1 MPLQRRSIYR
11 TVWLGWRDNTVP
23 AGRWHG
29 SSEGSPVDYLSEQHD
44 PTIGV
49 PPTVPAAAA
58 VPSVDEV
65 SVSPATEATLE
76 RRHGASQARR
86 TSALVFLGDLLLT
99 VVVLFAFDTDLDDVA
114 MATFITVSTLGL
126 QRAYRRK
133 LTLSVLDDLPKLAF
147 AGAAGVF
154 LGAAASHRYA
164 QLLPVVITAAALIVA
179 LTIGRIVTYALIRQ
193 LRTRGNLSS
202 RTLVIGGGTIGAR
215 LTSNALQ
222 HRGLGLVPVG
232 IVDAN
237 PVPETQTLDVR
248 LISPEL
254 PLSGVI
260 TTLQVDTVVVAFSK
274 VNELKLLDTLRTC
287 DRLDCELLVVP
298 RLFELAS
305 LTDDMQ
311 LVRDVP
317 LTRIRRAPYRS
328 LQWRFKRVFDI
339 AFSAFALLALS
350 PLLAAIAVV
359 IWLTDRAAPVLYRQ
373 DRIGVDGAQFTVVK
387 FRSLK
392 AVDEAQPSTQWSAYH
407 DDRLGKVGKF
417 LRATS
422 LDELPQ
428 FWNVLIGDMSVVGPR
443 PERPHF
449 AAEFEE
455 AMRHYGARHRVPAG
469 LTGWAA
475 VHGLRGDT
483 SVRERAAY
491 DNYYIENWSLWL
503 DCKIILRTVLAVL
516 RRSGG

>member
-1 MPLQRRSIYR
+1 
-11 TVWLGWRDNTVP
+11 
-23 AGRWHG
+23 
-29 SSEGSPVDYLSEQHD
+29 VDYLSEQHD

-215 LTSNALQ
+215 LTGNALQ

>member
-1 MPLQRRSIYR
+1 M
-11 TVWLGWRDNTVP
+11 
-23 AGRWHG
+23 
-29 SSEGSPVDYLSEQHD
+29 DYLSEQHD

-86 TSALVFLGDLLLT
+86 TSALVFLGDLLLAT
-99 VVVLFAFDTDLDDVA
+99 VVLFAFDTDLDHVA
-114 MATFITVSTLGL
+114 IATFITVSTLGL

-133 LTLSVLDDLPKLAF
+133 LTLSVLDDLPELAF

-154 LGAAASHRYA
+154 LGGAVSQRHA
-164 QLLPVVITAAALIVA
+164 QLLPVVTIAAALIVA
-179 LTIGRIVTYALIRQ
+179 LTLSRIITYAVIRW
-193 LRTRGNLSS
+193 LRTRGTLSS

-222 HRGLGLVPVG
+222 HRGLGLAPVG

-248 LISPEL
+248 LISPER
-254 PLSGVI
+254 PLSEVI

-274 VNELKLLDTLRTC
+274 VNELTLLDTLRTC

-328 LQWRFKRVFDI
+328 LQWRFKRIFDI
-339 AFSAFALLALS
+339 AFSAAALLALS

-359 IWLTDRAAPVLYRQ
+359 IWLTDRSAPVLYRQ
-373 DRIGVDGAQFTVVK
+373 GRIGVDGTQFTVVK

-392 AVDEAQPSTQWSAYH
+392 PVDEAQPSTVE
-407 DDRLGKVGKF
+407 RL
-417 LRATS
+417 
-422 LDELPQ
+422 P
-428 FWNVLIGDMSVVGPR
+428 
-443 PERPHF
+443 
-449 AAEFEE
+449 
-455 AMRHYGARHRVPAG
+455 
-469 LTGWAA
+469 
-475 VHGLRGDT
+475 
-483 SVRERAAY
+483 
-491 DNYYIENWSLWL
+491 
-503 DCKIILRTVLAVL
+503 
-516 RRSGG
+516 

>member
-1 MPLQRRSIYR
+1 
-11 TVWLGWRDNTVP
+11 
-23 AGRWHG
+23 
-29 SSEGSPVDYLSEQHD
+29 VDYLSEQHD

-58 VPSVDEV
+58 VPSVDGV

-248 LISPEL
+248 LISPER
-254 PLSGVI
+254 PLSEVI

-274 VNELKLLDTLRTC
+274 VNELTLLDTLRTC

-328 LQWRFKRVFDI
+328 LQWRFKRIFDI
-339 AFSAFALLALS
+339 AFSAAALLALS
-350 PLLAAIAVV
+350 PFLAAIAVV
-359 IWLTDRAAPVLYRQ
+359 VWLTDRSAPVLYRQ
-373 DRIGVDGAQFTVVK
+373 GRIGVDGTQFTVVK

-417 LRATS
+417 LRTTS

-428 FWNVLIGDMSVVGPR
+428 FWNVLRGDMSVVGPR

-475 VHGLRGDT
+475 VHGLRGNT

-503 DCKIILRTVLAVL
+503 DCKIILRTVLVVL

>member
-1 MPLQRRSIYR
+1 
-11 TVWLGWRDNTVP
+11 
-23 AGRWHG
+23 
-29 SSEGSPVDYLSEQHD
+29 VDYLSEQHD

-248 LISPEL
+248 LISPER

>member
-1 MPLQRRSIYR
+1 
-11 TVWLGWRDNTVP
+11 
-23 AGRWHG
+23 
-29 SSEGSPVDYLSEQHD
+29 VDSVSEQHD
-44 PTIGV
+44 RVIGA
-49 PPTVPAAAA
+49 PPTAPVAGA
-58 VPSVDEV
+58 VPSVDRS
-65 SVSPATEATLE
+65 SVAPPAEATVE
-76 RRHGASQARR
+76 RRNWASQARR
-86 TSALVFLGDLLLT
+86 TSVLIFLGDFLLAT
-99 VVVLFAFDTDLDDVA
+99 VVLVAFDSDLDDVA
-114 MATFITVSTLGL
+114 IAALITVTTLGL

-164 QLLPVVITAAALIVA
+164 QLLPVVIIAAALIVA
-179 LTIGRIVTYALIRQ
+179 LTIGRIVTYAVVRQ
-193 LRTRGNLSS
+193 LRTRGRLSS

-232 IVDAN
+232 IVDAH
-237 PVPETQTLDVR
+237 PVPETQTLDVQ
-248 LISPEL
+248 LFSPALE
-254 PLSGVI
+254 LSGVI
-260 TTLQVDTVVVAFSK
+260 TTLQVDTVVVAFSE
-274 VNELKLLDTLRTC
+274 VNELELLDTLRTC

-328 LQWRFKRVFDI
+328 LEWRFKRIFDI

-350 PLLAAIAVV
+350 PLLAVIAAIV
-359 IWLTDRAAPVLYRQ
+359 WLTDRSAPIFYRQ

-392 AVDEAQPSTQWSAYH
+392 PVDEAKPSTQWSAYH